1 MGTMHR
7 ARVLAFQIIYS
18 WDFTKKSDPELLFA
32 CARDLSPNDFDASSE
47 AYVKLTVCG
56 TLENIQTIDNCIK
69 NHITNWNFDR
79 ISRIDLAILRLS
91 VYGLLYQKDTDGKI
105 IINEAVK
112 LAQEFGG
119 DDSYKFVNGI
129 LDSIYKENGH
139 KD

>member
-18 WDFTKKSDPELLFA
+18 WDFEKKSDPELLFA
-32 CARDLSPNDFDASSE
+32 SVKDLSPDDFDAASE
-47 AYVKLTVCG
+47 AYIKLTVCG
-56 TLENIQTIDNCIK
+56 TLENIQTVDSAIK
-69 NHITNWNFDR
+69 KHIKNWNFDR

-91 VYGLLYQKDTDGKI
+91 VYGLLFQKDTDGKI

-119 DDSYKFVNGI
+119 DDSYRFVNGV
-129 LDSIYKENGH
+129 LDAIYKEND
-139 KD
+139 KN

>member
-18 WDFTKKSDPELLFA
+18 WDFEKKSDPELLFSSVK
-32 CARDLSPNDFDASSE
+32 DLSPDDFDAASE
-47 AYVKLTVCG
+47 AYIKLTVCG
-56 TLENIQTIDNCIK
+56 TLENIQTVDSTIK
-69 NHITNWNFDR
+69 KHIKNWNFDR

-91 VYGLLYQKDTDGKI
+91 VYGLLFQKDTDGKI

-119 DDSYKFVNGI
+119 DDSYRFVNGV
-129 LDSIYKENGH
+129 LDAIYKEND
-139 KD
+139 KN

>member
-18 WDFTKKSDPELLFA
+18 WDFSKKSDPELLFSSA
-32 CARDLSPNDFDASSE
+32 KELSPDEFDASSE

-56 TLENIQTIDNCIK
+56 TLENIQTVDKAIK
-69 NHITNWNFDR
+69 DHIKNWNFDR

-91 VYGLLYQKDTDGKI
+91 VYGLLFQKDTDGKI

-119 DDSYKFVNGI
+119 DDSYKFVNGV
-129 LDSIYKENGH
+129 LDAVYKEND
-139 KD
+139 KN

>member
-18 WDFTKKSDPELLFA
+18 WDFEKKSDPELLFSA
-32 CARDLSPNDFDASSE
+32 VKDLSPDEFDTASE
-47 AYVKLTVCG
+47 AYIKLTVCG
-56 TLENIQTIDNCIK
+56 TLENIQTIDKTIK
-69 NHITNWNFDR
+69 NHIKNWNFDR

-91 VYGLLYQKDTDGKI
+91 VYGLLFQKDTDGKI

-119 DDSYKFVNGI
+119 DDSYRFVNGV
-129 LDSIYKENGH
+129 LDAIYKEND
-139 KD
+139 KN

>member
-1 MGTMHR
+1 MHR

-18 WDFTKKSDPELLFA
+18 WDFSKKSDPELLFESA
-32 CARDLSPNDFDASSE
+32 KELSPDEFDASSE

-56 TLENIQTIDNCIK
+56 TLENIQTVDKAIK
-69 NHITNWNFDR
+69 DHIKNWNFDR

-91 VYGLLYQKDTDGKI
+91 VYGLLFQKGTDGKI

-119 DDSYKFVNGI
+119 DDSYKFVNGV
-129 LDSIYKENGH
+129 LDAIYKEND
-139 KD
+139 KN

>member
-1 MGTMHR
+1 MHR

-18 WDFTKKSDPELLFA
+18 WDFEKKSDPELLFTSVKE
-32 CARDLSPNDFDASSE
+32 LSPDDFDAASE

-56 TLENIQTIDNCIK
+56 TLENIQTVDKAIK
-69 NHITNWNFDR
+69 DHIKNWNFDR

-91 VYGLLYQKDTDGKI
+91 VYGLLFQKDTDGKI

-119 DDSYKFVNGI
+119 DDSYKFVNGV
-129 LDSIYKENGH
+129 LDAIYKEND
-139 KD
+139 KN

>member
-18 WDFTKKSDPELLFA
+18 WDFEKKSDPELLFSSVKE
-32 CARDLSPNDFDASSE
+32 LSPDEFDAASE

-56 TLENIQTIDNCIK
+56 TLENIQTVDSAIK
-69 NHITNWNFDR
+69 SHIKNWNFDR

-91 VYGLLYQKDTDGKI
+91 VYGLLFQKDTDGKI

-119 DDSYKFVNGI
+119 DDSYRFVNGV
-129 LDSIYKENGH
+129 LDAIYKEND
-139 KD
+139 KN

>member
-18 WDFTKKSDPELLFA
+18 WDFEKKSDPELLFDSVK
-32 CARDLSPNDFDASSE
+32 DLSPDDFDAASE
-47 AYVKLTVCG
+47 AYIKLTVCG
-56 TLENIQTIDNCIK
+56 TLENIQTVDSTIK
-69 NHITNWNFDR
+69 KHIKNWNFDR

-91 VYGLLYQKDTDGKI
+91 VYGLLFQKDTDGKI

-119 DDSYKFVNGI
+119 DDSYRFVNGV
-129 LDSIYKENGH
+129 LDAIYKEND
-139 KD
+139 KN

>member
-18 WDFTKKSDPELLFA
+18 WDFEKKSDPELLFSSVKE
-32 CARDLSPNDFDASSE
+32 LSPDDFDAASE

-56 TLENIQTIDNCIK
+56 TLENIQTVDSAIK
-69 NHITNWNFDR
+69 SHIKNWNFDR

-91 VYGLLYQKDTDGKI
+91 VYGLLFQKDTDGKI

-119 DDSYKFVNGI
+119 DDSYRFVNGV
-129 LDSIYKENGH
+129 LDAIYKEND
-139 KD
+139 KN

>member
-18 WDFTKKSDPELLFA
+18 WDFSKKSDPELLFSSA
-32 CARDLSPNDFDASSE
+32 KELSPDEFNASSE

-56 TLENIQTIDNCIK
+56 TLENIQTVDQAIK
-69 NHITNWNFDR
+69 DHIKNWNFDR

-91 VYGLLYQKDTDGKI
+91 VYGLLFQKGTDGKI

-119 DDSYKFVNGI
+119 DDSYKFVNGV
-129 LDSIYKENGH
+129 LDAIFKEND
-139 KD
+139 KN

>member
-18 WDFTKKSDPELLFA
+18 WDFDKKSDPGLLFKSVKE
-32 CARDLSPNDFDASSE
+32 LSPDEFDDAAE

-56 TLENIQTIDNCIK
+56 TLENIQAVDNAIK
-69 NHITNWNFDR
+69 RHSKNWNFDR

-91 VYGLLYQKDTDGKI
+91 AYGLLFQKGTDGKI

-119 DDSYKFVNGI
+119 DDSYRFINGV
-129 LDSIYKENGH
+129 LDAIYKDND
-139 KD
+139 KN

>member
-1 MGTMHR
+1 MHR

-18 WDFTKKSDPELLFA
+18 WDFSKKSDPELLFESA
-32 CARDLSPNDFDASSE
+32 KELSPDEFDASSE

-56 TLENIQTIDNCIK
+56 TLENIQTVDKAIK
-69 NHITNWNFDR
+69 DHIKNWNFDR

-91 VYGLLYQKDTDGKI
+91 VYGLLFQKDTDGKI

-119 DDSYKFVNGI
+119 DDSYKFVNGV
-129 LDSIYKENGH
+129 LDAIYKEND
-139 KD
+139 KN

>member
-18 WDFTKKSDPELLFA
+18 WDFEKKSDPELLFA
-32 CARDLSPNDFDASSE
+32 SVKDLSPDDFDAASE
-47 AYVKLTVCG
+47 AYIKLTVCG
-56 TLENIQTIDNCIK
+56 TLENIQTVDSTIK
-69 NHITNWNFDR
+69 KHIKNWNFDR

-91 VYGLLYQKDTDGKI
+91 VYGLLFQKDTDGKI

-119 DDSYKFVNGI
+119 DDSYKFVNGV
-129 LDSIYKENGH
+129 LDAIYKEND
-139 KD
+139 KN

>member
-18 WDFTKKSDPELLFA
+18 WDFEKKSDPELLFA
-32 CARDLSPNDFDASSE
+32 SVKDLSPDEFDSSSE
-47 AYVKLTVCG
+47 AYIKLTVCG
-56 TLENIQTIDNCIK
+56 TLENIQTVDSTINAHIK
-69 NHITNWNFDR
+69 NWNFDR

-91 VYGLLYQKDTDGKI
+91 VYGLLFQKDTDGKI

-119 DDSYKFVNGI
+119 DDSYKFVNGV
-129 LDSIYKENGH
+129 LDAIYKEND
-139 KD
+139 KN

>member
-18 WDFTKKSDPELLFA
+18 WDFSKKSDPELLFSSA
-32 CARDLSPNDFDASSE
+32 KELSPDEFNASSE

-56 TLENIQTIDNCIK
+56 TLENIQTVDQAIK
-69 NHITNWNFDR
+69 DHIKNWNFDR

-91 VYGLLYQKDTDGKI
+91 VYGLLFQKGTDGKI

-119 DDSYKFVNGI
+119 DDSYKFVNGV
-129 LDSIYKENGH
+129 LDAIYKEND
-139 KD
+139 KN

>member
-18 WDFTKKSDPELLFA
+18 WDFEKKSDPELLFA
-32 CARDLSPNDFDASSE
+32 SVKSLSPDEFDPASE

-56 TLENIQTIDNCIK
+56 TLENIQSIDKAIRDHIK
-69 NHITNWNFDR
+69 NWNFDR

-91 VYGLLYQKDTDGKI
+91 VYGLLYQKGTDGKI

-119 DDSYKFVNGI
+119 DESYKFVNGI
-129 LDSIYKENGH
+129 LDAIYKDND
-139 KD
+139 KN

>member
-18 WDFTKKSDPELLFA
+18 WDFSKKSDPELLFSSA
-32 CARDLSPNDFDASSE
+32 KELSPDEFDASSE

-56 TLENIQTIDNCIK
+56 TLENIQIIDKAIK
-69 NHITNWNFDR
+69 AHIKNWNFDR

-91 VYGLLYQKDTDGKI
+91 VYGLLFQKDTDGKI

-119 DDSYKFVNGI
+119 DDSYKFVNGV
-129 LDSIYKENGH
+129 LDAIYKEND
-139 KD
+139 KN

>member
-18 WDFTKKSDPELLFA
+18 WDFEKKSDPELLF
-32 CARDLSPNDFDASSE
+32 DSVKGLSPDEFDTASD

-56 TLENIQTIDNCIK
+56 TLENIQTIDKAIR
-69 NHITNWNFDR
+69 NHIKNWNFDR

-91 VYGLLYQKDTDGKI
+91 VYGLLFQKGTDGKI

-119 DDSYKFVNGI
+119 DDSYKFVNGV
-129 LDSIYKENGH
+129 LDAVYKEND
-139 KD
+139 KN

>member
-18 WDFTKKSDPELLFA
+18 WDFEKKSDPELLFA
-32 CARDLSPNDFDASSE
+32 SVKDLSPDDFDAASE
-47 AYVKLTVCG
+47 AYIKLTVCG
-56 TLENIQTIDNCIK
+56 TLENIQTVDSTIK
-69 NHITNWNFDR
+69 KYIKNWNFDR

-91 VYGLLYQKDTDGKI
+91 VYGLLFQKDTDGKI

-119 DDSYKFVNGI
+119 DDSYRFVNGV
-129 LDSIYKENGH
+129 LDAIYKEND
-139 KD
+139 KN

>member
-1 MGTMHR
+1 MGTMHK

-18 WDFTKKSDPELLFA
+18 WDFEKKSAPELLFKTVKG
-32 CARDLSPNDFDASSE
+32 LSADVFDEAAE

-56 TLENIQTIDNCIK
+56 TLENIQTIDKTISANIK
-69 NHITNWNFDR
+69 NWNFDR

-91 VYGLLYQKDTDGKI
+91 VYGLLFQKDTDGKI

-129 LDSIYKENGH
+129 LDAVYKKND
-139 KD
+139 KA

>member
-18 WDFTKKSDPELLFA
+18 WDFEKKSDPELLSSA
-32 CARDLSPNDFDASSE
+32 VKDLSPDEFDT

-56 TLENIQTIDNCIK
+56 TLENIQAIDKAIK
-69 NHITNWNFDR
+69 NHIKNWNFDR

-91 VYGLLYQKDTDGKI
+91 VYGLLFQKGTDGKI

-119 DDSYKFVNGI
+119 DDSYKFVNGV
-129 LDSIYKENGH
+129 LDAVYKEND
-139 KD
+139 KNYSFY

>member
-18 WDFTKKSDPELLFA
+18 WDFSKKSDPELLFSSA
-32 CARDLSPNDFDASSE
+32 KELSPDEFDASSE

-56 TLENIQTIDNCIK
+56 TLDNIQTVDKAIK
-69 NHITNWNFDR
+69 DHIKNWNFDR

-91 VYGLLYQKDTDGKI
+91 VYGLLFQKDTDGKI

-119 DDSYKFVNGI
+119 DESYRFVNGV
-129 LDSIYKENGH
+129 LDAIYKDND
-139 KD
+139 KN

>member
-18 WDFTKKSDPELLFA
+18 WDFSKKSDPELLFSSA
-32 CARDLSPNDFDASSE
+32 KELSPDEFDASSE

-56 TLENIQTIDNCIK
+56 TLENIQIVDQAIK
-69 NHITNWNFDR
+69 DHIKNWNFDR

-91 VYGLLYQKDTDGKI
+91 VYGLLFQKGTDGKI

-119 DDSYKFVNGI
+119 DDSYKFVNGV
-129 LDSIYKENGH
+129 LDAIYKEND
-139 KD
+139 KN

>member
-18 WDFTKKSDPELLFA
+18 WDFEKKSDPELLFESA
-32 CARDLSPNDFDASSE
+32 KNLSPDEFGDAAE

-56 TLENIQTIDNCIK
+56 TLENIQTVDNAIRSHLK
-69 NHITNWNFDR
+69 NWNFDR

-91 VYGLLYQKDTDGKI
+91 AYGLLFQKDTDGKI

-119 DDSYKFVNGI
+119 DDSYRFVNGI
-129 LDSIYKENGH
+129 LDAIYKEND
-139 KD
+139 KT

>member
-18 WDFTKKSDPELLFA
+18 WDFEKKSDPELLFESA
-32 CARDLSPNDFDASSE
+32 KNLSPDEFGDAAE

-56 TLENIQTIDNCIK
+56 TLENIQTVDNTIRSHLK
-69 NHITNWNFDR
+69 NWNFDR

-91 VYGLLYQKDTDGKI
+91 AYGLLFQKDTDGKI

-119 DDSYKFVNGI
+119 DDSYRFVNGI
-129 LDSIYKENGH
+129 LDAIYKEND
-139 KD
+139 KT

>member
-18 WDFTKKSDPELLFA
+18 WDFEKKSDPELLFTSV
-32 CARDLSPNDFDASSE
+32 RDLSPDEFDAASE

-56 TLENIQTIDNCIK
+56 TLENIQTIDSTIR
-69 NHITNWNFDR
+69 NHIKNWNFDR

-91 VYGLLYQKDTDGKI
+91 VYGLLFQKGTDGKI

-119 DDSYKFVNGI
+119 DDSYKFVNGV
-129 LDSIYKENGH
+129 LDAIYKEYDKN
-139 KD
+139 

>member
-18 WDFTKKSDPELLFA
+18 WDFSKKSDPELLFSSA
-32 CARDLSPNDFDASSE
+32 KELSPDEFDASSE

-56 TLENIQTIDNCIK
+56 TLDNIQTVDKAIK
-69 NHITNWNFDR
+69 DHIKNWNFDR

-91 VYGLLYQKDTDGKI
+91 VYGLLFQKDTDGKI

-119 DDSYKFVNGI
+119 DDSYKFVNGV
-129 LDSIYKENGH
+129 LDAIYKEND
-139 KD
+139 KN

>member
-18 WDFTKKSDPELLFA
+18 WDFEKKSDPELLF
-32 CARDLSPNDFDASSE
+32 DSVKGLSPDEFDASSE

-56 TLENIQTIDNCIK
+56 TLENIQTIDKVIR
-69 NHITNWNFDR
+69 NHIKNWNFDR

-91 VYGLLYQKDTDGKI
+91 VYGLLFQKDTDGKI

-119 DDSYKFVNGI
+119 DDSYRFVNGV
-129 LDSIYKENGH
+129 LDAIYKEND
-139 KD
+139 KN

>member
-18 WDFTKKSDPELLFA
+18 WDFEKKSDPELLFA
-32 CARDLSPNDFDASSE
+32 SARDLSPDEFDAASE

-56 TLENIQTIDNCIK
+56 TLENIQTIDSTIR
-69 NHITNWNFDR
+69 NHIKNWNFDR
-79 ISRIDLAILRLS
+79 ISRIVLAILRLS
-91 VYGLLYQKDTDGKI
+91 VYGLLFQKGTDGKI

-119 DDSYKFVNGI
+119 DDSYKFVNGV
-129 LDSIYKENGH
+129 LDAIYKEND
-139 KD
+139 KN

>member
-18 WDFTKKSDPELLFA
+18 WDFEKKSDPELLFESA
-32 CARDLSPNDFDASSE
+32 KNLSPDEFGDAAE

-56 TLENIQTIDNCIK
+56 TLENIQTVDNTIRSHLK
-69 NHITNWNFDR
+69 NWNFDR

-91 VYGLLYQKDTDGKI
+91 AYGLLFQKDTDGKI

-119 DDSYKFVNGI
+119 DDSYRFVNGV
-129 LDSIYKENGH
+129 LDAIYKEND
-139 KD
+139 KN

>member
-18 WDFTKKSDPELLFA
+18 WDFDKKSDPELLFDSVK
-32 CARDLSPNDFDASSE
+32 DLSPDEFDQASE

-56 TLENIQTIDNCIK
+56 TLENIQTVDKAIK
-69 NHITNWNFDR
+69 NHIKNWNFDR

-91 VYGLLYQKDTDGKI
+91 VYGLLFQKSTDGKI

-119 DDSYKFVNGI
+119 DDSYRFVNGV
-129 LDSIYKENGH
+129 LDAIYKDND
-139 KD
+139 KN

>member
-18 WDFTKKSDPELLFA
+18 WDFSKKSDPELLFSSA
-32 CARDLSPNDFDASSE
+32 KELSPDEFDASSE

-56 TLENIQTIDNCIK
+56 TLENIQTVDKAIK
-69 NHITNWNFDR
+69 DHIKNWNFDR

-91 VYGLLYQKDTDGKI
+91 VYGLLFQKDTDGKI

-119 DDSYKFVNGI
+119 DDSYRFVNGV
-129 LDSIYKENGH
+129 LDAIYKEND
-139 KD
+139 KN